1 MTNDYGNLELHKVLL
16 SAMKDIDRICR
27 ENGLRY
33 FLYAGTLLG
42 AINYKGFIPWD
53 DDIDLVMFPEDF
65 EKLAQIIQAE
75 YADRYEISTF
85 DTDPNWY
92 SKMNKLYVKGTKV
105 TSQHSG
111 DSHPIFMDIC
121 KLHHVPDQGWKRLIQ
136 RKQIELINLVLS
148 VQSGAIIPTSL
159 LSKLTLGNLA
169 RISKSF
175 WGKRLDRVMCRYD
188 RKQTEYVGIM
198 CNTLTRNP
206 YTGRTGYETDLTKKM
221 WHDNFQNI
229 YFEGCQLM
237 TFSNI
242 EDYLTYQFGPR
253 WAEPYPEEKRVTKH
267 DVKSY
272 SIEESVKVRIQGE
285 NV

>member
-33 FLYAGTLLG
+33 YLYAGTLLG
-42 AINYKGFIPWD
+42 AVNHKGFIPWD

-75 YADRYEISTF
+75 YADWYEISTF

-92 SKMNKLYVKGTKV
+92 SKMNKLYVKGTRV
-105 TSQHSG
+105 ISQHSEE
-111 DSHPIFMDIC
+111 SHPIFIDIS
-121 KLHHVPDQGWKRLIQ
+121 KLHHVPDQKWKRLIQ
-136 RKQIELINLVLS
+136 RKQIELINLILGVK
-148 VQSGAIIPTSL
+148 SGAIVPTSL
-159 LSKLTLGNLA
+159 KAKLTLGVLSGL
-169 RISKSF
+169 SKKTLGR
-175 WGKRLDRVMCRYD
+175 WLDRVMCRYD
-188 RKQTEYVGIM
+188 RKETEYVGIM

-206 YTGRTGYETDLTKKM
+206 YTGRTGYDNDLTKKL
-221 WHDNFQNI
+221 WHDKVSEVL
-229 YFEGCQLM
+229 FEGCWFT

-242 EDYLTYQFGPR
+242 EEDLHRRYGPH

-272 SIEESVKVRIQGE
+272 SIEASVKARIQGE